1 MKKLLATIAIASAL
15 AINTQTHAADSGG
28 AGSDGGGGYGQTDIK
43 DSMSKAR
50 SLIGKSEYKRAIR
63 ELRAIIRADY
73 RNADAWNLAGYSNR
87 KLGKYKKAGKA
98 YRKALK
104 FNPQHKG
111 ALEYQGQLF
120 ITLNKLDKA
129 RANRDQLAMLCPDGC
144 TELNKLN
151 TALAAVN

>member
-1 MKKLLATIAIASAL
+1 MKKLLAIIAITSAL
-15 AINTQTHAADSGG
+15 AINMQTHAADSGG
-28 AGSDGGGGYGQTDIK
+28 TYGQTEIK

-50 SLIGKSEYKRAIR
+50 SLIGKSKYKRAIR
-63 ELRAIIRADY
+63 ELKAIIRADY

-87 KLGKYKKAGKA
+87 KLGEYKKAGKA

-104 FNPQHKG
+104 YNPQHKG

-129 RANRDQLAMLCPDGC
+129 RTNRDRLVILCPDGC
-144 TELNKLN
+144 AELDNSN